1 MGPGP
6 QGIPGQPGFRGP
18 VGPPGLPARVH
29 GVVDE
34 IATSCDSYYLAGHRT
49 SGIYTIKPTRFSPS
63 FEVFCDMESAGGG
76 WTLVASIHE
85 NNIDGKCTSGDKWSS
100 EDGAQS
106 SKRSKY
112 FMKKDARVTY
122 QEAAD
127 FCARSDGNVVW
138 FQNELDRKRIT
149 DWVWN
154 EWRKAGVTGNDLNSG
169 KGFWTSMVWQN
180 GIVVGPNGQQ
190 GYVKWHAN
198 HQPSPANRMADVGW
212 RPSWM
217 STSQHPGSQLPLH
230 ILHSMRKDK
239 TSDEYGNWVSH
250 QLEQAYAVC
259 QTDADE
265 GDENNSESRNWSNSN
280 VFGNVEAATSSDY
293 KSPAFNNLLGSDVMV
308 WHVPNDTPASEWSSQ
323 ATLKYYTDNQFLAN
337 YGGTLQ
343 SVYRKYVPMK
353 VDDIEGQHQNST
365 EAQCSRVNSTVSAPV
380 TFLVGSN
387 EQVLEGIPPQQ
398 SDLVT
403 PGYIQFGAFDD
414 NGVPNAL
421 CSGFKTRG
429 CRPSSVCIGGINTF
443 IAPDGDED
451 ACGDFAGAGSA
462 EQPAPS
468 QPINDILSS
477 VLLFARPSKPKE
489 N

>member
-1 MGPGP
+1 MGCSCMCGEQDLTDDNHVSEQGTSFLNDVHGGKGETGFAGKPGP

-34 IATSCDSYYLAGHRT
+34 IATSCDSYYLAGHRI

-63 FEVFCDMESAGGG
+63 YEVFCDMESAGGG

-112 FMKKDARVTY
+112 FMKKDTRVTY

-198 HQPSPANRMADVGW
+198 HQPSSSANNMMVDVGW
-212 RPSWM
+212 SPSWM
-217 STSQHPGSQLPLH
+217 SPDSSTSQPPGSQLPVR
-230 ILHSMRKDK
+230 ILH
-239 TSDEYGNWVSH
+239 
-250 QLEQAYAVC
+250 
-259 QTDADE
+259 
-265 GDENNSESRNWSNSN
+265 
-280 VFGNVEAATSSDY
+280 
-293 KSPAFNNLLGSDVMV
+293 
-308 WHVPNDTPASEWSSQ
+308 
-323 ATLKYYTDNQFLAN
+323 
-337 YGGTLQ
+337 
-343 SVYRKYVPMK
+343 
-353 VDDIEGQHQNST
+353 
-365 EAQCSRVNSTVSAPV
+365 
-380 TFLVGSN
+380 
-387 EQVLEGIPPQQ
+387 
-398 SDLVT
+398 
-403 PGYIQFGAFDD
+403 
-414 NGVPNAL
+414 
-421 CSGFKTRG
+421 
-429 CRPSSVCIGGINTF
+429 
-443 IAPDGDED
+443 
-451 ACGDFAGAGSA
+451 
-462 EQPAPS
+462 
-468 QPINDILSS
+468 
-477 VLLFARPSKPKE
+477 
-489 N
+489 